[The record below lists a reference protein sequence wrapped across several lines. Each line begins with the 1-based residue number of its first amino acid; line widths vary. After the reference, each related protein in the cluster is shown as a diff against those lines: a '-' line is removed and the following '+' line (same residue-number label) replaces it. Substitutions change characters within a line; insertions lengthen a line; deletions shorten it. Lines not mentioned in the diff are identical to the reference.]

1 MKNIFLIWIV
11 LFTVSCESMMCM
23 PESPKMQYDA
33 QSMYDTFGTV
43 IAQNID
49 AKKAA
54 KMFGC
59 HYRFGD
65 RVYVYTTF
73 WDKKYILV
81 RRGKALTYV
90 VE

>member
-1 MKNIFLIWIV
+1 MKIFLAGIF
-11 LFTVSCESMMCM
+11 LLTVSCESMMCM
-23 PESPKMQYDA
+23 PESPKTQYDA
-33 QSMYDTFGTV
+33 QLMYNTFGTV
-43 IAQNID
+43 LAQNID

-59 HYRFGD
+59 HYRTGD
-65 RVYVYTTF
+65 SVYVYTTF

-81 RRGKALTYV
+81 RRREVLTYV